1 MENSDLPF
9 SWASDKIRRRSA
21 AAETLP
27 DGLLLLAVLW
37 PLLDREPR
45 GWPPASAADM
55 SGPPPLP
62 RSRGPLVTLR
72 RGERRGPVVAEEF
85 AVSRLLL
92 LDLSTFK
99 KGSGHRLNME
109 LDLQSIFELCMYSC
123 THRLRCRNPT
133 PPPRHLGLY
142 TKALLVSQD

>member
-9 SWASDKIRRRSA
+9 SWASDNIRRRSA
-21 AAETLP
+21 AAET
-27 DGLLLLAVLW
+27 LLLAVLW

-45 GWPPASAADM
+45 GWPPASADM
-55 SGPPPLP
+55 SGPPPLL

-72 RGERRGPVVAEEF
+72 RGERRGQAVVEGF

-99 KGSGHRLNME
+99 KASGHRLNME
-109 LDLQSIFELCMYSC
+109 LDLQSLFGHRVHSC
-123 THRLRCRNPT
+123 TYCHWLRL
-133 PPPRHLGLY
+133 PPPPAFGLIY
-142 TKALLVSQD
+142 EGALVSKD